1 MALKGHCAIA
11 LTDTKTGRQTQYEQD
26 NLITNAP
33 QEWFRPYFLGGSR
46 TQLQDVTPSS
56 LYRNTSSQDM
66 GKNLMS
72 MYMAGGVLLW
82 RDALT
87 EDASMYN
94 KGFFDNHIVGKGTN
108 YAVSN
113 GDTTL
118 GTRDTSIGWQ
128 SDGSYKSVWN
138 FSAQQG
144 NGTISAVSL
153 TNAYFGRFGFGC
165 TAYETDATVG
175 SSFVSA
181 FNYTAANAFSAPICS
196 TSYYD
201 GNRLGLLY
209 ASESRNIVGFCTN
222 PDTYKTDG
230 YIAISE
236 YKTHLGGKMNLFDMS
251 TYDILNSGEH
261 AVWTGKLNL
270 SDCTYGGSTTYFKH
284 DSDGD
289 YFMMMA
295 SSALEIPNNASFRM
309 LRMNILTHATD
320 VITLANTTGSSLKIC
335 VSSESAQ
342 GGAKF
347 FDDRLITYGTISG
360 TRYFYIVKYDGAV
373 QQLTFGGT
381 PISFTGEK
389 YQTEY
394 RERFVC
400 FGRLCA
406 LQDHTTSPN
415 DSYAFPYVINVQTGE
430 VLYGNNGIK
439 MLSFYR
445 MGNWDNFGSAAN
457 SSGAVRLRIL
467 PDDDSISLIRNG
479 ITYRTPNIRGEINPF
494 YINTVCNLAQPV
506 TKTTA
511 QAMTVTYTL
520 TQA

>member
-1 MALKGHCAIA
+1 MTLKGHCAIA
-11 LTDTKTGRQTQYEQD
+11 LTDTKTGRQTRYEQD

-165 TAYETDATVG
+165 TAYETVD

-201 GNRLGLLY
+201 GNRLDLLY

-389 YQTEY
+389 YQPEY
-394 RERFVC
+394 RECFVC

-406 LQDHTTSPN
+406 LQDHTTQPN

-467 PDDDSISLIRNG
+467 DYDDRIRLVRDG
-479 ITYRTPNIRGEINPF
+479 ITYFTPNIRGEINPF

>member
-1 MALKGHCAIA
+1 MTLKGHCAIA
-11 LTDTKTGRQTQYEQD
+11 LTDTKTGRQTRYEQD

-56 LYRNTSSQDM
+56 LYRNTSSQEM

-165 TAYETDATVG
+165 TAYETDAAVD

-251 TYDILNSGEH
+251 TYDILNGGEH

-320 VITLANTTGSSLKIC
+320 TITIANTTGSSLKIC
-335 VSSESAQ
+335 VSSESTQ

-381 PISFTGEK
+381 PISFTGDK
-389 YQTEY
+389 YQVEY

-439 MLSFYR
+439 TLSFYR
-445 MGNWDNFGSAAN
+445 MGSWDNFGSAAN

-467 PDDDSISLIRNG
+467 DYDDSISLVRDG

-511 QAMTVTYTL
+511 QAMTITYTL